1 MQRRLRQALTLFT
14 ALAGQVSLVALL
26 GAGGLTPVQ
35 DPRQID
41 AGRKIFDSEGCAKCH
56 MIAGRG
62 NRMFPLDGV
71 GAKLSAADI
80 RRWLTNTAEM
90 EDALPKAPAIRM
102 STRKYDF
109 NDAELAALV
118 AYLESLKAKESG
130 LRPHTR

>member
-1 MQRRLRQALTLFT
+1 MWLCLLLVGIGSLT
-14 ALAGQVSLVALL
+14 Q
-26 GAGGLTPVQ
+26 VQ
-35 DPRQID
+35 DPRRIE
-41 AGRKIFDSEGCAKCH
+41 AGRKIYESEGCARCH

-71 GAKLSAADI
+71 GAKLPAADI

-109 NDAELAALV
+109 NDADLAALV
-118 AYLESLKAKESG
+118 AYLESLKAKKPG